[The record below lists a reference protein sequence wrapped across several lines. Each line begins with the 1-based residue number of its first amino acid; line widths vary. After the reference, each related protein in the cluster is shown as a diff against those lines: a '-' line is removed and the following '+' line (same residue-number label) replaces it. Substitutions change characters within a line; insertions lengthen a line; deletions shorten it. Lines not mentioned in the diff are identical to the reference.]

1 LRDCKRRESKKWW
14 EPNNCKTLRMEP
26 QSPRKSNGRYTT
38 LASSISLLSHHQRV
52 PLSSLARKTML
63 RASGSLLLQW
73 PLYSSSLTKMLVEW
87 SSLSLLKEK
96 SMWVFDVFAYCF
108 FILVPNVS
116 SCWNSLIQ
124 CIVVSGIS
132 LIWIVDLKGFC
143 GICPFFLWDSIYMA
157 SHHEKGLIGITLII
171 CI

>member
-1 LRDCKRRESKKWW
+1 MEEYMKLLAPKVKLSVLGNNIVIRGGGGGGGLRDCKRRESKKWW

-26 QSPRKSNGRYTT
+26 QPPRKSNGRYTT

-63 RASGSLLLQW
+63 MASGSLLLQW

-116 SCWNSLIQ
+116 SC
-124 CIVVSGIS
+124 
-132 LIWIVDLKGFC
+132 
-143 GICPFFLWDSIYMA
+143 
-157 SHHEKGLIGITLII
+157 
-171 CI
+171 

>member
-1 LRDCKRRESKKWW
+1 Q
-14 EPNNCKTLRMEP
+14 P
-26 QSPRKSNGRYTT
+26 PRKSNGRYTT

-52 PLSSLARKTML
+52 SLSSLARKTML
-63 RASGSLLLQW
+63 MASGSLLLQW

-116 SCWNSLIQ
+116 SC
-124 CIVVSGIS
+124 
-132 LIWIVDLKGFC
+132 
-143 GICPFFLWDSIYMA
+143 
-157 SHHEKGLIGITLII
+157 
-171 CI
+171 